1 MARDDDKLPI
11 DALLRMAAATDDLD
25 TIKLAPRYIVM
36 ANVKIGIESNQLVK
50 RTQEL
55 TEEQIKISSRT
66 NELTE
71 KLLLSNEQASKQNE
85 MNAESMNK
93 ATQQL
98 ANSTKWLTIATCGL
112 VLFAAV
118 QALIAFIALYKK

>member
-25 TIKLAPRYIVM
+25 TFKLAPRYIGM

-118 QALIAFIALYKK
+118 QALIAFIAL